1 MSSAAAADN
10 HSDGSSEAAEASET
24 SGSVATPGPVD
35 ADRTARAR
43 IRDAALHL
51 FGDRGFSAT
60 TVRAIAESADV
71 SPALVVHHFGSKQGL
86 REAVE
91 DHLLAMVRDGKFAA
105 MTGSIVPSGDEYAD
119 LAAEYVPA
127 MSYLARSLAEGGD
140 LGHALYQRLHA
151 DAVEYL
157 AAGVEAGVVAPSDDP
172 AGRAAVLLN
181 VGLGHLMLVD
191 HLRRVL
197 GLSDD
202 LEAALRSAP
211 IMLDLY
217 IDGLFTDDRFRAAW
231 QAPKDQPNRTN
242 QHDPNDLNDSTKAGP

>member
-1 MSSAAAADN
+1 MSSAATADN
-10 HSDGSSEAAEASET
+10 HSDASPEASGT
-24 SGSVATPGPVD
+24 SGSIPTPEPVD

-60 TVRAIAESADV
+60 TVRAIAEAADV

-172 AGRAAVLLN
+172 AARAAVLLN

-197 GLSDD
+197 GLADD
-202 LEAALRSAP
+202 LEAALRAAP

-231 QAPKDQPNRTN
+231 QAPNDQPGPTN
-242 QHDPNDLNDSTKAGP
+242 QRDPNDPYDSTKAGP